1 MAQQWRFAE
10 GVWIPKD
17 KDSKK
22 IDQFRII
29 SLLSVEGKIFFSIV
43 ARRLADFLSSNNDI
57 DTSVQ
62 KGGISGV
69 LGCLEHTGVV
79 TQLIRE
85 ARENKG
91 DLTVLWLDLAN
102 AYGSIP
108 HKLVQT
114 TMTKHHVPHHVADL
128 ILDYYDQFRMR
139 VTAGEVTSEWHRL
152 EVGIITGCTI
162 SVTLFALAMNM
173 IVKSVEPECR
183 SPWTQAGTSQPPIRA
198 FMDDLTVTT
207 ESVPGCRW
215 ILQG

>member
-1 MAQQWRFAE
+1 M
-10 GVWIPKD
+10 
-17 KDSKK
+17 
-22 IDQFRII
+22 
-29 SLLSVEGKIFFSIV
+29 EGKIFFAIV
-43 ARRLADFLSSNNDI
+43 ARRLADFLSSNNYI

-69 LGCLEHTGVV
+69 PGCLEHTGVV

-139 VTAGEVTSEWHRL
+139 VTAGEVTSEWHKL

-173 IVKSVEPECR
+173 IVKSAEPECR
-183 SPWTQAGTSQPPIRA
+183 GPRTQSGPASNKG
-198 FMDDLTVTT
+198 VH
-207 ESVPGCRW
+207 G
-215 ILQG
+215 